1 MFICSRIS
9 TSIEL
14 SVLLSTIFVPVAIII
29 LNIICFGE
37 NIYPE
42 LLNSR
47 WALTIFEEEK
57 INSWN
62 LCMYHEWFVLFS
74 ELKLCLKLGECS
86 WWPTVSSLD
95 NICFNG
101 GYFSLFSHCQRVF
114 VLQQDIFQT
123 LLRVCDVSIYS
134 ATEKHTFRV

>member
-1 MFICSRIS
+1 MFICSRMS

-47 WALTIFEEEK
+47 
-57 INSWN
+57 
-62 LCMYHEWFVLFS
+62 
-74 ELKLCLKLGECS
+74 
-86 WWPTVSSLD
+86 
-95 NICFNG
+95 
-101 GYFSLFSHCQRVF
+101 
-114 VLQQDIFQT
+114 
-123 LLRVCDVSIYS
+123 
-134 ATEKHTFRV
+134 